1 MKMKFVK
8 NPELNPDWS
17 EVEDYLVD
25 LLLISKEKLL
35 SKLYIYDNVALN
47 SKIFKACLNLFL

>member
-1 MKMKFVK
+1 MRFVK
-8 NPELNPDWS
+8 NPELNPDWLK
-17 EVEDYLVD
+17 VGDYLAD
-25 LLLISKEKLL
+25 LLLISKEKHL